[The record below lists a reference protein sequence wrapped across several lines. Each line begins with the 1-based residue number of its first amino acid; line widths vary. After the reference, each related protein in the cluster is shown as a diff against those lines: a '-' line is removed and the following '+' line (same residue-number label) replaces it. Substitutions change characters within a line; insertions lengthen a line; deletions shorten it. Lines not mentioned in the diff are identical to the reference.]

1 MPEKIYLR
9 QSATDADG
17 WYTMTFLEQG
27 KEVTY
32 KLHIMGEFYEEQIP
46 DHPTGE
52 D

>member
-1 MPEKIYLR
+1 MQARIFLS

-17 WYTMTFLEQG
+17 WYTMTFLEG
-27 KEVTY
+27 TKTVTY
-32 KLHIMGEFYEEQIP
+32 KMHIAGEFCEEQIP